1 MDPNGTTVTTCIICT
16 LIEAVSRTLACP
28 PGAADNS
35 SEGTGVADYKR
46 VGLIASTSD
55 VFRPL
60 LRCESLSASESV
72 KRASTPWTKEPL
84 EPCTL
89 KAQSSTA
96 SDGSASARSRAR
108 AKSTLSGQRPWPGL
122 RARPQHVPL
131 FERPGLML
139 FADLGLWFGIG
150 QLGPRVRSLWKAFQV
165 SFLS

>member
-96 SDGSASARSRAR
+96 SDGSARARSRAR
-108 AKSTLSGQRPWPGL
+108 AQSRPCRASAPGQDFVHDLSMCRFL
-122 RARPQHVPL
+122 R
-131 FERPGLML
+131 G
-139 FADLGLWFGIG
+139 LGLCFLQIWVCGSG
-150 QLGPRVRSLWKAFQV
+150 LVNLDHGCVRYGRRSK
-165 SFLS
+165 

>member
-72 KRASTPWTKEPL
+72 KTRIDSLDQGAAR
-84 EPCTL
+84 TL
-89 KAQSSTA
+89 HPQSA
-96 SDGSASARSRAR
+96 I
-108 AKSTLSGQRPWPGL
+108 
-122 RARPQHVPL
+122 
-131 FERPGLML
+131 FY
-139 FADLGLWFGIG
+139 
-150 QLGPRVRSLWKAFQV
+150 
-165 SFLS
+165 SF